1 MLDNYANACEGKVQY
16 PNKQWAIEASK
27 NIQISNENRV
37 KYGIA
42 GRKNFGKVKVYLCPF
57 CHFWHIGHYTGYKGV
72 KH

>member
-16 PNKQWAIEASK
+16 PNKQWAVDASK

-42 GRKNFGKVKVYLCPF
+42 D
-57 CHFWHIGHYTGYKGV
+57 HTGYKGV